1 MMNNTSVNTAQAN
14 TRVNDDIELEH
25 LKQAYSSLSLLDL
38 NKMRLKLII
47 YSPFKRLIDFLFALF
62 LITFFAPLMLIV
74 SLLILIIDGR
84 PVFFRQ
90 ERTTFGLRKFK
101 IFKFRTMVNYAST
114 KGPIVTKF
122 NDQRITTLGKILRK
136 TKVDEIPQVFN
147 IIFGDMS
154 FVGPRPEVTKI
165 VEHFPEEHKLLFS
178 YLRAGLTDYAS
189 FHFEREEVILNKI
202 EDPEKYYIE
211 EIMPEKLNLQFKY
224 LINISW
230 IVDLHLSVKTFTNV
244 FVRRLTQFVNLLLT
258 FKKQKH

>member
-1 MMNNTSVNTAQAN
+1 MMNNTSVNAAQAN
-14 TRVNDDIELEH
+14 SCVRDNIDINNLTQE
-25 LKQAYSSLSLLDL
+25 YSSLTELDL
-38 NKMRLKLII
+38 DKLRAKLVI
-47 YSPFKRLIDFLFALF
+47 YSPFKRLIDFLFSLF
-62 LITFFAPLMLIV
+62 LIAFFTPLIIIV

-90 ERTTFGLRKFK
+90 ERTTFGLRRFK
-101 IFKFRTMVNYAST
+101 IFKFRTMVNSAST
-114 KGPIVTKF
+114 KGPIVTKY
-122 NDQRITTLGKILRK
+122 NDQRITGFGKILRK
-136 TKVDEIPQVFN
+136 TKIDEIPQVFN
-147 IIFGDMS
+147 IIIGDMS

-189 FHFEREEVILNKI
+189 FHFEREEVILNKT
-202 EDPEKYYIE
+202 EDPEKYYID

-224 LINISW
+224 LVNVNW

-244 FVRRLTQFVNLLLT
+244 FVRRLTQFVNLLIT